1 MADDERSGDDQERD
15 DGQRQGGAERRRRL
29 SNRLSGQ
36 ESYRRETTMGYGGNH
51 IGATL
56 IQNSNIQ
63 SGAGKS
69 VSQES

>member
-15 DGQRQGGAERRRRL
+15 DGQRRGGAERRRRL
-29 SNRLSGQ
+29 SGQ
-36 ESYRRETTMGYGGNH
+36 ESCRRETTMGYGGNH
-51 IGATL
+51 TGATL

>member
-15 DGQRQGGAERRRRL
+15 DGQRRGGAERRRRL

-36 ESYRRETTMGYGGNH
+36 ESCRRETTMGYGGNH
-51 IGATL
+51 TGATL

-63 SGAGKS
+63 SGASKS